1 MSTPQPLSADR
12 LEALLQ
18 QRGEMSA
25 RPRPTPREVLA
36 TWMGNFG
43 VGVGVGVAAAVL
55 LWLLRAPD
63 AAVLSVPAALGLLA
77 FAAMMV
83 WRGSLD
89 EFSDWRNQRAV
100 RRTVAGLR
108 TQYDAQTR
116 PLRAQLEAAFDE
128 IEALERSL
136 TQVGRERDMALAD
149 LGRERE
155 IAAQNTR
162 RTFVPAENP
171 TPQDAA
177 DAREMVRH
185 YFDTGAH
192 LSRRKAAEAR
202 RWSAD
207 RHAAAQSLLVRAGV
221 LAVNATQPVML
232 AQTLDE
238 ALGRLNA
245 YLVHAR
251 SQQPP
256 VMAAARGY
264 EDDE

>member
-12 LEALLQ
+12 LESLLQ

-36 TWMGNFG
+36 VWMGNFG

-63 AAVLSVPAALGLLA
+63 AVLLSAPAALGLLA

-116 PLRAQLEAAFDE
+116 TLRAQLEAAFDE

-136 TQVGRERDMALAD
+136 TQVGRERRLAQQA
-149 LGRERE
+149 GRH
-155 IAAQNTR
+155 
-162 RTFVPAENP
+162 TFVQAEAP
-171 TPQDAA
+171 EPHDASEPHDAKDAA
-177 DAREMVRH
+177 EMIRH
-185 YFDTGAH
+185 YFATREH
-192 LSRRKAAEAR
+192 LSRRRAKMDKG
-202 RWSAD
+202 WPAD